1 MLVGRVWGEAA
12 PLIKCQVLSIEFDA
26 NIPEV
31 LVEETEQE
39 MGWKGEEGRQRWSL
53 WMKRVSRMV
62 GLELY
67 QPEACLMLS
76 WILEMELLW
85 LQR

>member
-1 MLVGRVWGEAA
+1 
-12 PLIKCQVLSIEFDA
+12 
-26 NIPEV
+26 
-31 LVEETEQE
+31 

-53 WMKRVSRMV
+53 WMKRASRMV